1 MIVKQLVCLSD
12 DLVPIVGKTV
22 SVGANVRKKI
32 QVSSCAVVGWDQISM
47 AQVSE
52 LMSRK
57 FIMTTTEGNVIE
69 QSRLLVSVLL
79 LW

>member
-32 QVSSCAVVGWDQISM
+32 QVSSCAVVG
-47 AQVSE
+47 
-52 LMSRK
+52 
-57 FIMTTTEGNVIE
+57 
-69 QSRLLVSVLL
+69 
-79 LW
+79 